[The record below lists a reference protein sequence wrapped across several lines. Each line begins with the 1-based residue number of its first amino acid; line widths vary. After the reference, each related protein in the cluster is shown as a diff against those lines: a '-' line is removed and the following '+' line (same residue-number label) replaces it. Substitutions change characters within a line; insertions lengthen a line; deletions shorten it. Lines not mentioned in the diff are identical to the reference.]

1 MSETSAVYALPLS
14 FERGEHEMV
23 INPVAVETPRG
34 LVLVDVG
41 LPGAVEQLSV
51 HLDDMG
57 FDWDDVWAVVLTHHD
72 GDHVGA
78 LPAVLDRTDALV
90 FAHQDEVPYVDGREE
105 PVKGGESV
113 GIPVDVEFAD
123 GVSFRTGAGPMAVV
137 ETPGH
142 SPGHVSLH
150 FPESGLLVAGD
161 ALTAEDG
168 LAGPKPEFTPE
179 MDQAAESVSR
189 LADLDVEG
197 VVCYHGGYVEADS
210 EDVRSIYEGL
220 NSGA

>member
-1 MSETSAVYALPLS
+1 MSETSVVYALPLS
-14 FERGEHEMV
+14 FERGDHELV

-34 LVLVDVG
+34 LILVDVG

-51 HLDDMG
+51 HLEDVG
-57 FDWDDVWAVVLTHHD
+57 FDWDDVWTVLLTHHD

-78 LPAVLDRTDALV
+78 LPDVLDRTDALV
-90 FAHQDEVPYVDGREE
+90 VAHRDEVPYVDGREE
-105 PVKGGESV
+105 PVKGGEAV
-113 GIPVDVEFAD
+113 GIPVDVELAD
-123 GVSFRTGAGPMAVV
+123 GVSFRTEAGPMRVV

-168 LAGPKPEFTPE
+168 LAGPKPEFTLD
-179 MDQAAESVSR
+179 MDEAAVSVGR
-189 LADLDVEG
+189 LADLDVDG

-210 EDVRSIYEGL
+210 EEVRSIYEKLG
-220 NSGA
+220 

>member
-1 MSETSAVYALPLS
+1 MSERSTVFALPLS
-14 FERGEHEMV
+14 FDRGDHEIV
-23 INPVAVETPRG
+23 LNPVAVETPRG
-34 LVLVDVG
+34 LILVDVG

-51 HLDDMG
+51 HLQDMG
-57 FDWDDVWAVVLTHHD
+57 FEWDDVWAILLTHHD

-90 FAHQDEVPYVDGREE
+90 FAHQDEAPYIDGRSD
-105 PVKGGESV
+105 PIKGGESV
-113 GIPVDVEFAD
+113 GVPVDVELTD
-123 GVSFRTGAGPMAVV
+123 GVAFRTSAGPIEIV

-150 FPESGLLVAGD
+150 FSDSGLLIAGD
-161 ALTAEDG
+161 AMTAENG

-179 MDQAAESVSR
+179 MDQAGKSVGR

-197 VVCYHGGYVEADS
+197 ILCYHGGYVEEDS
-210 EDVRSIYEGL
+210 ETVRSIYEDL
-220 NSGA
+220 RSET

>member
-1 MSETSAVYALPLS
+1 MSETSAVYALPLA
-14 FERGEHEMV
+14 FERDEGEFV
-23 INPVAVETPRG
+23 INPVAVETARG
-34 LVLVDVG
+34 LILVDAG

-51 HLDDMG
+51 HLGDMG
-57 FDWDDVWAVVLTHHD
+57 FDWEDVWAVVLTHHD

-78 LPAVLDRTDALV
+78 LPDVLDRTDAVV
-90 FAHQDEVPYVDGREE
+90 FAHREEVPYVDGREE

-113 GIPVDVEFAD
+113 DVPVDVELAD
-123 GVSFRTGAGPMAVV
+123 DVAFRTEAGPMEVV

-142 SPGHVSLH
+142 SPGHVSLY
-150 FPESGLLVAGD
+150 FPDSNLLVAGD

-168 LAGPKPEFTPE
+168 LAGPKPHFTPE
-179 MDQAAESVSR
+179 MDEATESVGKLSE
-189 LADLDVEG
+189 LDVDG
-197 VVCYHGGYVEADS
+197 IVCYHGGYVEADA